1 MGGKLE
7 GTTVKKKKH
16 STIVNL
22 LIEANANVSIRT
34 FAGNTA
40 LAFGKSNLIQLQFK
54 YIFF

>member
-1 MGGKLE
+1 MYG
-7 GTTVKKKKH
+7 H
-16 STIVNL
+16 SKIVNL